1 LSGATDQTLGRTS
14 ISFRCRTLGRSSSTR
29 WVDAMFPVD
38 APARLCGNGFGRAG
52 CAVGHVD
59 VRHREN
65 GPRITAPTHLKSPKG
80 SGVVLDQKSLPH
92 RRSMGQLSFSSP
104 LRTSPGAN
112 SGQIR
117 RSRGHHFKLQP
128 QSCRQH
134 VSGRR
139 KDELD
144 HQPALH
150 AKRMA
155 ARYNPVWRVAHS
167 GRARTS
173 KRPATSPAGSGVGGC
188 ACRSHG
194 RPRWRSPQLCRH
206 CQARQRP

>member
-1 LSGATDQTLGRTS
+1 MLPSGCTGSLGWKQ
-14 ISFRCRTLGRSSSTR
+14 FRLRR
-29 WVDAMFPVD
+29 
-38 APARLCGNGFGRAG
+38 
-52 CAVGHVD
+52 CAVGHAG
-59 VRHREN
+59 VRHPESRHRPASN
-65 GPRITAPTHLKSPKG
+65 PLKGAALFLIKK
-80 SGVVLDQKSLPH
+80 LADQKSLPH
-92 RRSMGQLSFSSP
+92 RRSMGKLSFSSP

-128 QSCRQH
+128 QSRRQH

-139 KDELD
+139 KEDLV

-150 AKRMA
+150 AWH
-155 ARYNPVWRVAHS
+155 ARHNPVCRVAHS

-173 KRPATSPAGSGVGGC
+173 KRPATSPAGSG
-188 ACRSHG
+188 G